1 GTAPAGRTAA
11 AARRSRGAA
20 RRGWP
25 RERSLSTTL
34 RRRAERLLREVG
46 GVVRTWGSPLDGG
59 WWVEDPCR
67 KPAAEGRPRHR
78 AAAHVAWGMCV
89 RRRRLEGPP
98 RLVFGGRE
106 PLVEEA
112 PEQKDGAYCEERE
125 CTRHCAERRQ
135 VVEEDLG
142 EADGEEGESRHPDR
156 ARVSLQ

>member
-1 GTAPAGRTAA
+1 MG
-11 AARRSRGAA
+11 
-20 RRGWP
+20 
-25 RERSLSTTL
+25 L
-34 RRRAERLLREVG
+34 
-46 GVVRTWGSPLDGG
+46 
-59 WWVEDPCR
+59 
-67 KPAAEGRPRHR
+67 
-78 AAAHVAWGMCV
+78 

-156 ARVSLQ
+156 ARASLQAYIEQSETESTPEGADGGVAALELGVEP